1 MLSAAPQLISCSGF
15 WISRRSCA
23 GAAERA
29 ESSLY
34 SSQIFFLF
42 PAFEQ
47 ARIYIAQV
55 SLN

>member
-1 MLSAAPQLISCSGF
+1 MLSAAPELISCSGF
-15 WISRRSCA
+15 WISRRSRA